1 MPDLKAELAR
11 ALSIEDQ
18 TERQLEVVAIVSE
31 AVADLGIRPVVV
43 GGLAVAYWTA
53 GTYLTGDIDLLMPSS
68 PAVDE
73 RLRAL
78 GFEREGRFWV
88 IAEAALFLEAPGS
101 FLEPGAEAAEVRL
114 ASGRTARLI
123 RPEDVLVGR
132 LHEFVATGHPSAFRQ
147 AVWLLGAAGIERKRL
162 EALAVSEGLS
172 EALVSVEVLA
182 LRVHSGETIEAW
194 ELHDVTRGLQ

>member
-11 ALSIEDQ
+11 ALAIEDQ

-31 AVADLGIRPVVV
+31 AVADLGVRPVVV

-73 RLRAL
+73 RLRSL
-78 GFEREGRFWV
+78 GFEREGRFWL
-88 IAEAALFLEAPGS
+88 IAKAELFLEAPGS
-101 FLEPGAEAAEVRL
+101 FLKPGAEAQEVTV
-114 ASGRTARLI
+114 ASGRPVRVI

-132 LHEFVATGHPSAFRQ
+132 LHEFVATGHSDPLGQAFM
-147 AVWLLGAAGIERKRL
+147 LLDSSDLERGRLASLLALEGVERGERL
-162 EALAVSEGLS
+162 ES
-172 EALVSVEVLA
+172 
-182 LRVHSGETIEAW
+182 W
-194 ELHDVTRGLQ
+194 ELHDAARRLR